1 MKQRNNS
8 PMINRRKLQICIVVF
23 ISDPISLT
31 LWGTPPLMI
40 CQGWLTSHWTWQIWG
55 YRLRHGTPTLD
66 ASTVDSTATFSMVAP
81 SHQWSESL
89 SGHFTPH
96 QHLSCC
102 LLCGSIPSWNCCYSD
117 QEPHHPRAEMMSS
130 FLTFSSGSCSRVRHP
145 KPASAA
151 HNSRQSWRKDSWSL
165 PCISTRLARH
175 RDSDLGGLVLSNSS
189 ISPQTSLSPPPLPE
203 SNTHTWVLGRIYW
216 IKSIQRLNFSTAYKD
231 PPNLYYSAQLPRIDN
246 TEAIVQDS
254 NRRGEKMS

>member
-23 ISDPISLT
+23 ISDSISLT

-40 CQGWLTSHWTWQIWG
+40 CQGWLASHWTWQIWG

-81 SHQWSESL
+81 SHQWSASL

-102 LLCGSIPSWNCCYSD
+102 LLCGSIPSENCCYSD

-130 FLTFSSGSCSRVRHP
+130 FLTFSSGSCSRVCHS

-151 HNSRQSWRKDSWSL
+151 HTVDRVGERIPDPFHASPQDWPGTVTQTLVGLSFQIPLYLHKL
-165 PCISTRLARH
+165 PLAR
-175 RDSDLGGLVLSNSS
+175 RLSRNPTLTHGCWVEYTEQKVYKGS
-189 ISPQTSLSPPPLPE
+189 IFLLPTKISKSLL
-203 SNTHTWVLGRIYW
+203 
-216 IKSIQRLNFSTAYKD
+216 FCTA
-231 PPNLYYSAQLPRIDN
+231 A
-246 TEAIVQDS
+246 
-254 NRRGEKMS
+254 